1 MEYTINIFNLVYCLI
16 SYILLVSTP
25 TYAPVVRSRRSYYR
39 KRVCFRYDRTSISI
53 GGKMGWSQV
62 ISRPTR
68 LFWGFFFKPLNK
80 YTKHAKPS
88 NPPVAAAKLIVRS
101 NLAQTRL
108 RYRSIVSESAL
119 VMTGLKYWGKMGWNI
134 LIALST
140 SLNPEATINPF
151 YLPKLTQT

>member
-39 KRVCFRYDRTSISI
+39 KRVCSRYDRTSISI
-53 GGKMGWSQV
+53 GGENGLKSSH
-62 ISRPTR
+62 IETYTTF
-68 LFWGFFFKPLNK
+68 LGFFFKPLNK

-140 SLNPEATINPF
+140 SLDPEATINPF